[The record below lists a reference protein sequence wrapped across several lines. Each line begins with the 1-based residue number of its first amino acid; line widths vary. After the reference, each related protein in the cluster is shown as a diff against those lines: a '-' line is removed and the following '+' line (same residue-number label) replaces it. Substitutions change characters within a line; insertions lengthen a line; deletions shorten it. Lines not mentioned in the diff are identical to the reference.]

1 MKRIYELLIC
11 FCALFIL
18 PLQGCGDK
26 DTDYSNTGKP
36 EFSLILD
43 EIKPDMNTADNI
55 PLVCVIFS
63 EAGLKSVQMF
73 ISNDGVETL
82 YKEVTSFYDRTQY
95 SVKELPLWEEGMS
108 FFRLV
113 ATDVANRTS
122 EVSIPVS
129 VIKYKAP
136 PVITFE
142 KEEIVIDENS
152 GSIDIPVTKFEVKG
166 ATKLVSVE
174 VKLFRQSS
182 IEDIILTPAFV
193 QQDSYSFEQEIIYKA
208 GDNALQVKATDEYG
222 KSKIETL
229 PVKYISIPAPE
240 LTMTGNTTAEPIIAQ
255 SGTNRTLTFNAK
267 SGVGIMA
274 INVYKVEKDIETE
287 LTAVSKAYNSEKE
300 VDFTAELPAFDSGWN
315 AVKVVAYDRLGRS
328 SSMEIKTIID
338 LNYKPNMRI
347 GSQYYSKVADPAY
360 PDTYCFFSVKDLK
373 TYNLSEYYANISNI
387 DMYFYFFTG
396 NVRLYEAVTNR
407 PEGGWSEDAAN
418 NIPSLYT
425 WTGRNTMKIKKFKVG
440 VWSFDFDDVTATDLQ
455 SAAVQNYLN
464 TPRVTEDF
472 ANYVVGEAAFFQT
485 SSFST
490 APSKIGMMRIESL
503 TVDAKDTTKGFYV
516 VSFKV
521 LQ

>member
-11 FCALFIL
+11 FCALSIL
-18 PLQGCGDK
+18 TLNGCGDK
-26 DTDYSNTGKP
+26 DDDYSNTSKP

-63 EAGLKSVQMF
+63 QAGLQSVQML
-73 ISNDGVETL
+73 ITKDGVETP
-82 YKEVTSFYDRTQY
+82 YKEVVSFYDKTQY
-95 SVKELPLWEEGMS
+95 SVKELPLWEEGMTS
-108 FFRLV
+108 FRLI

-122 EVSIPVS
+122 EVSIPIS

-136 PVITFE
+136 PMITFE
-142 KEEIVIDENS
+142 KEELVIDENT
-152 GSIDIPVTKFEVKG
+152 GSIDIPITKFEVKG
-166 ATKLVSVE
+166 ATKLASIE

-182 IEDIILTPAFV
+182 IENITLTPAFAP
-193 QQDSYSFEQEIIYKA
+193 QDSYHFEQEIIYRE

-229 PVKYISIPAPE
+229 PIKYISIPAPV
-240 LTMTGNTTAEPIIAQ
+240 LTVTGNTTTDAIIAN

-267 SGVGIMA
+267 SSIGIIA
-274 INVYKVEKDIETE
+274 INVYKVAKGVETE
-287 LTAVSKAYNSEKE
+287 LTSVSKTYNSEKE
-300 VDFTAELPAFDSGWN
+300 VDFTADLPNFEPTWN

-328 SSMEIKTIID
+328 SSIEIETIID
-338 LNYKPNMRI
+338 LNYKAALRI

-360 PDTYCFFSVKDLK
+360 PGAHCFFSVKDLK
-373 TYNLSEYYANISNI
+373 SYNLSEYYANIPNI

-396 NVRLYEAVTNR
+396 SVRLYEATTNR
-407 PEGGWSEDAAN
+407 PEGGWSEDVAN

-425 WTGRNTMKIKKFKVG
+425 WPGRNTMKTKKYKTG
-440 VWSFDFDDVTATDLQ
+440 VWSFNFDNVTTADLK
-455 SAAVQNYLN
+455 SVAVQNYLN

-472 ANYVVGEAAFFQT
+472 ANYVAGESVFFQT
-485 SSFST
+485 SASST
-490 APSKIGMMRIESL
+490 APSKIGIMRIETF
-503 TVDAKDTTKGFYV
+503 TVDPKDTTKGFYI

>member
-1 MKRIYELLIC
+1 MKRIYEILMCL
-11 FCALFIL
+11 CALFMLIL
-18 PLQGCGDK
+18 NGCGDN
-26 DTDYSNTGKP
+26 DTDYSNTSKP

-55 PLVCVIFS
+55 PLVCVILS
-63 EAGLKSVQMF
+63 EAGLQSVQML
-73 ISNDGVETL
+73 ITKDGVETP
-82 YKEVTSFYDRTQY
+82 YKEVTSFYDKTQY
-95 SVKELPLWEEGMS
+95 SVKELPLWEEGMTS
-108 FFRLV
+108 FRLI

-122 EVSIPVS
+122 EVSIPIS

-142 KEEIVIDENS
+142 KEEIVIDENK
-152 GSIDIPVTKFEVKG
+152 GSIEIPITKFDVKG

-174 VKLFRQSS
+174 VKLFRKSS
-182 IEDIILTPAFV
+182 IEDIVLTPAFV
-193 QQDSYSFEQEIIYKA
+193 QKDSYSFEQEIIYTE

-229 PVKYISIPAPE
+229 PIKYISIPAPV
-240 LTMTGNTTAEPIIAQ
+240 LTVSGSTTMDAIVAN
-255 SGTNRTLTFNAK
+255 SGTNKTLTFNAK
-267 SGVGIMA
+267 SSIGIMA
-274 INVYKVEKDIETE
+274 INVYKVEKDVETE
-287 LTAVSKAYNSEKE
+287 LTSVSKTYNSEE
-300 VDFTAELPAFDSGWN
+300 DVDFTAELPDFEPTWN

-328 SSMEIKTIID
+328 SSIAINTIID
-338 LNYKPNMRI
+338 LSYKSNMRI

-360 PDTYCFFSVKDLK
+360 PDAYCFFSVKDIK
-373 TYNLSEYYANISNI
+373 TYSLSEFYANIPNI

-418 NIPSLYT
+418 NIPSFYT
-425 WTGRNTMKIKKFKVG
+425 WPGRNTMKIKKFKSG
-440 VWSFDFDDVTATDLQ
+440 VWAFNFDNVTSADLQ

-472 ANYVVGEAAFFQT
+472 ANYVAGEAAFFQT
-485 SSFST
+485 SASST
-490 APSKIGMMRIESL
+490 VPSRIGIMRIESF
-503 TVDAKDTTKGFYV
+503 TVDSKDTTKGFYIM
-516 VSFKV
+516 SFKI